1 MVGGVPLNRGKAS
14 RGPVRHE
21 GIVRVPTVD
30 FARFLRE
37 RYCVKDNVLLKLDIE
52 GAEFELLE
60 HVLADGAAPI
70 LDTVV
75 VEWHTVKRAGSE
87 RLLGKHAGKKGNGA
101 KEALQRMRERQ
112 QRIER
117 DLKRVGVRF
126 DEWKM

>member
-37 RYCVKDNVLLKLDIE
+37 RYCVEDNVLLKLDIE

-60 HVLADGAAPI
+60 HV
-70 LDTVV
+70 
-75 VEWHTVKRAGSE
+75 RQQ
-87 RLLGKHAGKKGNGA
+87 LLGWADSGCMGG
-101 KEALQRMRERQ
+101 
-112 QRIER
+112 
-117 DLKRVGVRF
+117 GG
-126 DEWKM
+126 